1 MRKSWVWL
9 FHFPFCFWGFP
20 QMVCGQIE
28 SVLEKR
34 AGIGVLHRGQRGL
47 TGPVWGILSTAC
59 TIFAFFSFF
68 PLCFFAS
75 SSFPMTNHTDLQK
88 KTREPIF
95 QLDVTLVNSYCDNFV
110 RLFWKNVKREWLIK
124 LFFLRRVKLVCE
136 RELKDM
142 SVVLMTAERSN
153 ISAVALNKPLADMTG
168 WGMNSIQSSGP
179 DTYTLSKEYN
189 CCSSSKPQKVSLQ
202 EISC

>member
-34 AGIGVLHRGQRGL
+34 AGIGVLHWGQRGL
-47 TGPVWGILSTAC
+47 TGAVWGILSTAC

-68 PLCFFAS
+68 PLCFFCKLFLSHDKSHWLTKEDQRAYFSAWCDS
-75 SSFPMTNHTDLQK
+75 SKQLLWQLCKALLKECK
-88 KTREPIF
+88 KGMI
-95 QLDVTLVNSYCDNFV
+95 D
-110 RLFWKNVKREWLIK
+110 KA
-124 LFFLRRVKLVCE
+124 FFLRRVKLVCE

-153 ISAVALNKPLADMTG
+153 ISAAALNKPLADMTG
-168 WGMNSIQSSGP
+168 WGMNSIQSRGP

-189 CCSSSKPQKVSLQ
+189 CCSSCSKPKKVSL
-202 EISC
+202 